1 MSNRKIVIST
11 IATIATI
18 TAIASFGL
26 VPARA
31 ATGSTLQERNPRYR
45 LQPNDV
51 VEVQYRYTP
60 EYNGTVSVEPD
71 GFVSL
76 QLVGQV
82 KIGGLTLEE
91 ASDAIVGKA
100 NTRLKDP
107 EVTVLLKD
115 FVKPKITVAG
125 EVNRPGTLEIRG
137 EMTAIEAIALSGGF
151 KDSAK
156 HSQVI
161 LLRRINPETA
171 EVKVINIKKAMT
183 ADGIREDVALRPGD
197 MLVVPQNLVAKID
210 RYVKWATVALYGV
223 RGIVP

>member
-1 MSNRKIVIST
+1 MPAYKTFISI
-11 IATIATI
+11 IALGAFMF
-18 TAIASFGL
+18 AQAAAG
-26 VPARA
+26 PA
-31 ATGSTLQERNPRYR
+31 LQERNPRYR

-76 QLVGQV
+76 QLVGEV

-91 ASDAIVGKA
+91 ASGAIVAKA

-137 EMTAIEAIALSGGF
+137 GMTAIEAIALSGGF

-161 LLRRINPETA
+161 LLRRIDPEMA
-171 EVKVINIKKAMT
+171 EVKIIDIKKAMT
-183 ADGIREDVALRPGD
+183 AEGIREDISLRPGD
-197 MLVVPQNLVAKID
+197 MLVVPQSMVAKID
-210 RYVKWATVALYGV
+210 RYVKWATVALYGI